1 MYRSNICKL
10 IASPCM
16 SICMGRKRHRKFH
29 KGQSLA
35 CKTLFFLWGFVER
48 KYPACSRAE
57 SANAR
62 VEKETKERVNWG
74 CTAKSDWRQTGTSRG
89 YFYDVTL
96 QTWGWLWDAVAGKG
110 RAPAIIVSN
119 QMSAIICWSVLRGWF
134 HAKWYSSTPWI
145 QQQVFEGI
153 KHKTN
158 DDHMFY
164 YKHCLNNS
172 KISGERY
179 VQKESNCAVRFTPKC
194 LTLQLG
200 GISKTTACF
209 TVQPRLFP
217 GAGPSLEGNALA
229 AKAIRFGYFHFL
241 FSCSSIW

>member
-110 RAPAIIVSN
+110 RAPAIIVTSVEV
-119 QMSAIICWSVLRGWF
+119 CWEGGSMLSDTPP
-134 HAKWYSSTPWI
+134 HHEYSSRFLRELSTKQMMTTCFITSTVWI
-145 QQQVFEGI
+145 
-153 KHKTN
+153 T
-158 DDHMFY
+158 
-164 YKHCLNNS
+164 
-172 KISGERY
+172 
-179 VQKESNCAVRFTPKC
+179 ARFPVSVMC
-194 LTLQLG
+194 RRNQIVLLDLLQ
-200 GISKTTACF
+200 S
-209 TVQPRLFP
+209 V
-217 GAGPSLEGNALA
+217 
-229 AKAIRFGYFHFL
+229 
-241 FSCSSIW
+241 